1 MIYKLEFEDNQDCI
15 YAWLKKMKKVDS
27 EPEKERGKIENLVA
41 WRIKKEKDLMVPII
55 FKVSLN
61 AVGYKQ

>member
-1 MIYKLEFEDNQDCI
+1 MYQKIGSKSLVLIYKLEFEDNQDCI

-41 WRIKKEKDLMVPII
+41 
-55 FKVSLN
+55 
-61 AVGYKQ
+61 